1 MEGGAGGTISPLASS
16 LSLLSPAT
24 GEENFPGAFSFSHFP
39 SRLFIAP
46 PFFGLLARMSHR
58 IYLSWR
64 AGLSSSFYSSLSL
77 QDGVSASRHEAV
89 EEHRHGV
96 FLGQIR

>member
-1 MEGGAGGTISPLASS
+1 MGGTISPSASS

-24 GEENFPGAFSFSHFP
+24 GEENFPGAFSFSRFP

-46 PFFGLLARMSHR
+46 PFGLLARMSHR

-64 AGLSSSFYSSLSL
+64 AGLSSSYSSLSL